1 MYKNIGKKIKVLA
14 YVLCIIGIVAGILL
28 GISMIVNYT
37 YYEDDAIATGV
48 LLGIVSAT
56 LIGVISWVGSFSL
69 YGYGQHIEDTQAI
82 RRIIESEQRKKLT
95 ENSD

>member
-14 YVLCIIGIVAGILL
+14 YVLCIIGIVSGILL

-48 LLGIVSAT
+48 LLDIVSAT

-82 RRIIESEQRKKLT
+82 RKIIESEQRKKLT